1 MTPKS
6 MSLQEMTK
14 ELGIII
20 DDIHETHRQ
29 IGLTKS
35 EKRKSQLMRH
45 IEKQQIKIRKLTGKE
60 RTYEGN

>member
-14 ELGIII
+14 ELGIIL
-20 DDIHETHRQ
+20 DDIHETYKQ

-35 EKRKSQLMRH
+35 EKRKSQLRRH
-45 IEKQQIKIRKLTGKE
+45 IEKQQIKIRKLTEKE
-60 RTYEGN
+60 RTHEGN